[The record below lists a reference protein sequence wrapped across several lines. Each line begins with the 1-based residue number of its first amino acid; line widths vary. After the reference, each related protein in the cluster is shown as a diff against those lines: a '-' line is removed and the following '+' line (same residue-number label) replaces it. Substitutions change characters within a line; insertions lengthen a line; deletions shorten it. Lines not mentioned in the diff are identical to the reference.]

1 MRELAGYLGS
11 RNFQEKKKTQGCGK
25 EMANESEEYVQQIEE
40 WAIHWAESVQQKDQA
55 RLIGAMHSL

>member
-1 MRELAGYLGS
+1 M
-11 RNFQEKKKTQGCGK
+11 KTKGCGK